1 MRRFLASAALLLG
14 FLSWSVLPVAAQAA
28 ACGDYSSLSAT
39 QKVVVLNTIAGMSG
53 ATTIDEATASSTFSS
68 TFSCQNVAGVDATA
82 RSQRCVT
89 GLCSGGT
96 DNLCCAAGT
105 GGRGSAAGTD
115 AGTSAPARS
124 GFLRIELPAC
134 VSTGDCEL
142 DDIVKTGVNFANFL
156 FGISGAVLLA
166 TFVYGGVLY
175 LIAGKSGDVAKAK
188 KMIVDA
194 LIGMLLVF
202 GAGLLVTTIYNTFKT

>member
-1 MRRFLASAALLLG
+1 MRRLFSAAALLVG
-14 FLSWSVLPVAAQAA
+14 FFGWMLLPAAAQAA
-28 ACGDYSSLSAT
+28 ACGDYSSLSSS
-39 QKVVVLNTIAGMSG
+39 QKIVVRNTVTGISG
-53 ATTIDEATASSTFSS
+53 STTPVDEATASSTFSS
-68 TFSCQNVAGVDATA
+68 FACQNVSTLDPAA

-96 DNLCCAAGT
+96 DNLCCTADVVGRGTGAGT
-105 GGRGSAAGTD
+105 ATPAA
-115 AGTSAPARS
+115 APRS
-124 GFLRIELPAC
+124 SFLRIELPGC
-134 VSTGDCEL
+134 VATGDCGL

-194 LIGMLLVF
+194 LIGMVLVF